1 MHSNYFTV
9 LGYDKNSGSYT
20 HFTDCSSFS
29 KAELY
34 AKYLTK
40 TSQARAF
47 GGELDLFEIWDI
59 NKNRLSVVSP
69 ESGREDSVVMA

>member
-47 GGELDLFEIWDI
+47 GGELD
-59 NKNRLSVVSP
+59 
-69 ESGREDSVVMA
+69 